1 MSFRLKIGVVPMS
14 KLIFSLSLFL
24 LYSVAYTKVEVL
36 KTTTMAD
43 IKKKAE
49 EYGQKYKPQNVLV
62 VFDTDNTLLAANQ
75 ELGSDQWFSWQ
86 EDMIFGNKK
95 ESEKTNLV
103 SPTMNGLLHIQGLFF
118 TLSKMTP
125 PESISPQIVS
135 ELQNNGYKTIVLTSR
150 GPEFLFS
157 TLRELYR
164 NGYSFKS
171 HSIGGGQLH
180 LGNQFPAYD
189 PSVITKNLSIIPSDF
204 PKYKIK
210 EKAPHVIYSEG
221 VYFTAGA
228 HKGLMMRLLLE
239 ETKYQPKAIVFA
251 DDKVRH
257 VERMADAF
265 AKTQI
270 SVSSYLYQKEDAK
283 VEAFNKSDKKNV
295 IKQWNDLL
303 ESMNKK
309 PSEFA
314 KISTEI
320 FI

>member
-1 MSFRLKIGVVPMS
+1 MN
-14 KLIFSLSLFL
+14 KLIFSLSLFI
-24 LYSVAYTKVEVL
+24 LYSVTYAKVEIL
-36 KTTTMAD
+36 KTMTMED
-43 IKKKAE
+43 VKKKAE

-75 ELGSDQWFSWQ
+75 ELGSDQWFTWQ

-95 ESEKTNLV
+95 EAEKKDLV
-103 SPTMNGLLHIQGLFF
+103 SPSMHGLLQIQGLFF

-135 ELQNNGYKTIVLTSR
+135 DLQNSGYKTIVLTSR

-180 LGNQFPAYD
+180 LGHQYPAYD
-189 PSVITKNLSIIPSDF
+189 QSTITKNLSITTSDF

-210 EKAPHVIYSEG
+210 DKAPHVIYSEG
-221 VYFTAGA
+221 VFFTAGA

-239 ETKYQPKAIVFA
+239 ETKFQPKAIVFA
-251 DDKVRH
+251 DDKIRH
-257 VERMADAF
+257 VERMAEAF
-265 AKTQI
+265 AKTPIQ
-270 SVSSYLYQKEDAK
+270 VSSYLYQKEDPK

-309 PSEFA
+309 PSDFA
-314 KISTEI
+314 KISAEI